1 MNHTK
6 WTDEHLK
13 TLNPCANGYEWYAK
27 NCRDKGIDNTAQ
39 IIDLLIKDDR
49 LEWANWTIAR
59 ALSGENRIRYAI
71 FAAEQVIDI
80 FERKYPKDDRPRK
93 AIEAA
98 KAVLKNDNEKT
109 KSAAADSADS
119 AGLAAWSA
127 WSAADS
133 ADSADSAGLAAWSA
147 GFAARSAESAR
158 SAAWSTAESAGLA
171 AWSATWSAES
181 AAESAMKEKII
192 RYGVG
197 LLKKD

>member
-109 KSAAADSADS
+109 KSAAAESAES
-119 AGLAAWSA
+119 AGFAAWSA
-127 WSAADS
+127 TSAAR
-133 ADSADSAGLAAWSA
+133 SA
-147 GFAARSAESAR
+147 GFAAEFAARSVARSAESAR

>member
-109 KSAAADSADS
+109 KSAAAESAES
-119 AGLAAWSA
+119 AGFAAWSA
-127 WSAADS
+127 TSAAR
-133 ADSADSAGLAAWSA
+133 SA
-147 GFAARSAESAR
+147 GFAAEFAARSVGFAAEFAARSVARSAESAG
-158 SAAWSTAESAGLA
+158 SAGLA

-197 LLKKD
+197 LLKEI

>member
-6 WTDEHLK
+6 WTDKHLK
-13 TLNPCANGYEWYAK
+13 TLNPCADGYEWYVK
-27 NCRDKGIDNTAQ
+27 NCRDKGIDDTAK

-49 LEWANWTIAR
+49 LEWANWMIAR

-109 KSAAADSADS
+109 KSAAADSA
-119 AGLAAWSA
+119 
-127 WSAADS
+127 
-133 ADSADSAGLAAWSA
+133 
-147 GFAARSAESAR
+147 
-158 SAAWSTAESAGLA
+158 ESAGLA
-171 AWSATWSAES
+171 AWSAESAAEFAAWSAAWSAES

-197 LLKKD
+197 LLKEI